1 MSHLTALLL
10 SLAGFGGLAL
20 ATDRQQQIILQRPLP
35 STAKLAMRVAAAC
48 SLALALAVLAAGR
61 GWGLGL
67 VMFSGHTSLAV
78 GLVYCALL
86 AYGRFRS

>member
-10 SLAGFGGLAL
+10 SLAGFAGLAL
-20 ATDRQQQIILQRPLP
+20 ATDRQQQMVLQRPLR
-35 STAKLAMRVAAAC
+35 STAKLATRATAAC
-48 SLALALAVLAAGR
+48 SLALALAVLAGGH

-67 VMFSGHTSLAV
+67 VMFSGHTSLAA